1 MSSRPWTI
9 KLDENG
15 RIQLPADLRAR
26 LNMNPGDEFII
37 DDATSDMILLKKMD
51 LSAIMKGIEEA
62 RNVDLDKLEGEIEE
76 EGNRIAREKYKIFAG
91 H

>member
-1 MSSRPWTI
+1 M

-26 LNMNPGDEFII
+26 LNIHPGDEFVIGE
-37 DDATSDMILLKKMD
+37 ATNEKILLQKMD
-51 LSAIMKGIEEA
+51 LAAIMKGIIEEA
-62 RNVDLDKLEGEIEE
+62 RKVDLDKLEQEIEE
-76 EGNRIAREKYKIFAG
+76 EGNKIARKNHKIFAG

>member
-1 MSSRPWTI
+1 M

-26 LNMNPGDEFII
+26 LNMNPGDEFVIGE
-37 DDATSDMILLKKMD
+37 ATNETILLKKMD
-51 LSAIMKGIEEA
+51 LAAIMKGIIEEA
-62 RNVDLDKLEGEIEE
+62 RKVDLDKLEQEIEE
-76 EGNRIAREKYKIFAG
+76 EGNKIARKNHTIFAG